1 MTCHHR
7 NWYRW
12 GNLLALQRRTGDEL
26 DQYEKV
32 IIYKCTPVNIN
43 THTIYTMTQELG
55 NNLLQ
60 KVFHYVLPQGL
71 FKRRVWIQLQ
81 GSS

>member
-1 MTCHHR
+1 MSVSGADGKICWYYNGEEMNWINMNGCHICTCTFI
-7 NWYRW
+7 YR
-12 GNLLALQRRTGDEL
+12 
-26 DQYEKV
+26 
-32 IIYKCTPVNIN
+32 N
-43 THTIYTMTQELG
+43 THCLHTMTQELG

-71 FKRRVWIQLQ
+71 LKCRIWIQLQ